1 MQINNQYLQDLYT
14 QVEKRNAGEKEYLA
28 WMERRDKGVP
38 VDESIQQEFMALRD
52 ECGLDYVF
60 PFEKTE
66 Q

>member
-1 MQINNQYLQDLYT
+1 
-14 QVEKRNAGEKEYLA
+14 
-28 WMERRDKGVP
+28 MERRDKGVP
-38 VDESIQQEFMALRD
+38 VDASIQREFMALRD